1 MVTETSC
8 ISPCSFSVN
17 NSLNAARV
25 VYKSDSWEIGESQD
39 ANNNFSITY
48 DFSQDGERN
57 IQAYSYDVLG
67 NLIDSDKK
75 IVQVEIE
82 VEIDE
87 EEIVGC
93 ITSSS
98 SILLPVQQYT
108 IS

>member
-25 VYKSDSWEIGESQD
+25 VYKSDSWGGGESQD
-39 ANNNFSITY
+39 ANNNFFITY
-48 DFSQDGERN
+48 DFSEDGERN

-82 VEIDE
+82 VEI
-87 EEIVGC
+87 
-93 ITSSS
+93 
-98 SILLPVQQYT
+98 
-108 IS
+108 